1 MVLGVTVVPAQAALN
16 LGPSSLYIIKV
27 SPSARVAIELAVKNA
42 GGSIEKKY
50 QYAFDGY
57 VVKMPNIAAAILS
70 KIPNILTVEKDAP
83 MNGLN
88 IQQYQTPTPSWGID
102 RIDQKT
108 IIPSSDSTYTSS
120 YGYRSAGAGS
130 VIYVGDTGV
139 YPHDDLVGRISTVGY
154 DGFAD
159 GMGVSDCNGHGTHVA
174 TTAAGSK
181 YGVAKNAT
189 VVPVRLLNC
198 AGSGSYS
205 GVIAAL
211 DWILSPS
218 NTNSKSNAVLNL
230 SIGGGKSSSVN
241 EAITRLTNAGIAVVV
256 AAGNSNLDACNY
268 SPASAASAITVGST
282 TVSDAK
288 SSFSNWG
295 SCVDIHAP
303 GSNITAGWYTSAS
316 AINNIS
322 GTSMAAPHVAG
333 AVAVYRGLNPTAT
346 VEQITAYIDSQAT
359 ASAITGLPA
368 ATVNKLLYVSP
379 TDEQCND

>member
-1 MVLGVTVVPAQAALN
+1 MGKVGKGLISISITLAMVLGVTVVPAQAALN

-102 RIDQKT
+102 RVDQKT
-108 IIPSSDSTYTSS
+108 LIPSSDSTYTSS

-130 VIYVGDTGV
+130 VIYVGDTGI

-295 SCVDIHAP
+295 SCVGI
-303 GSNITAGWYTSAS
+303 
-316 AINNIS
+316 
-322 GTSMAAPHVAG
+322 
-333 AVAVYRGLNPTAT
+333 L
-346 VEQITAYIDSQAT
+346 
-359 ASAITGLPA
+359 
-368 ATVNKLLYVSP
+368 
-379 TDEQCND
+379 C